1 MKLFCIFAPMNLIS
15 HIEFLLHTHNCVVVP
30 DLGGF
35 VVNVVPSYR
44 EGVSDFH
51 APKCELVFNRDLRHN
66 DGLLAQSYMK
76 TDALSFEAA
85 SRKIEQ
91 EVQELKKQLREK
103 RYLDLGK
110 LGMFTM
116 HDDER
121 FVYTPA
127 EFVRPMFFGLQTASL
142 KPLIQMPVPILP
154 PKTETKKLRRFS
166 ARAAAVVAAGLL
178 LFALPSNE
186 STVNRQ
192 SAQLFYENTWSPRSS
207 AEIDVVAD
215 AVPIYEA
222 TVFQQEVE
230 NNIKNVPAVEI
241 IVERIPT
248 YYIIIGVFQYAEGA
262 NITKNRLIANGISQ
276 AATME
281 RNGRIYVT
289 AASHND
295 RNVAQ
300 AALRRLH
307 REHPAYFDAWVLR
320 I

>member
-1 MKLFCIFAPMNLIS
+1 
-15 HIEFLLHTHNCVVVP
+15 VVVP

-51 APKCELVFNRDLRHN
+51 APSCELVFNRDLRHN

-76 TDALSFEAA
+76 TDVLTFEVA

-91 EVQELKKQLREK
+91 EVQVLKNRLREQ

-127 EFVRPMFFGLQTASL
+127 VFVRPMFFGLQMASL
-142 KPLIQMPVPILP
+142 KPLIQMPVPMLP
-154 PKTETKKLRRFS
+154 PKQETRKLRRFS

-192 SAQLFYENTWSPRSS
+192 SAQMLYESTWLRSS
-207 AEIDVVAD
+207 AEIYATSETVATYETAAQQQETVNVTENMPVAD
-215 AVPIYEA
+215 AVMEHQPVYH
-222 TVFQQEVE
+222 
-230 NNIKNVPAVEI
+230 
-241 IVERIPT
+241 IV
-248 YYIIIGVFQYAEGA
+248 IGVFQYAEGA
-262 NITKNRLIANGISQ
+262 NITKDLLIANGFSQ
-276 AATME
+276 AAHVKH
-281 RNGRIYVT
+281 NGQIAVT
-289 AASHND
+289 AASHSDHNA
-295 RNVAQ
+295 AQ
-300 AALRRLH
+300 ADLRRIH
-307 REHPAYFDAWVLR
+307 REHPAYFDAWILR
-320 I
+320 R